1 MARGK
6 QAARRG
12 VIYARYSSHNQKEE
26 SIEQQVQECTAFA
39 AVSGITIVQVYADKA
54 VSGRTDRR
62 SSFQR
67 MLKDAEG
74 GGFDVVIA
82 YKSNRISR
90 NMMHALGYEARL
102 EALGVR
108 TVYAKEEFGDTAA
121 GRFALRTM
129 MNVNQFYSENLSED
143 VKRGMRD
150 NAENCKVNGV
160 VAFGYCKAPDGRY
173 AIDEPKMEIV
183 RDIFGKIL
191 AGDSQADII
200 RDLNA
205 RGIRTGRGGAWNKN
219 SMRTLLRNRLY
230 IGEYSSCG
238 IVIPGGAPAGVEMEV
253 FEAVQHKLDA
263 KTPARSRQSPGGR
276 YLLTGKLFCGECGA
290 YMVGVSGTGKSG
302 SKHHYYKCNGKIRG
316 ECHKQ
321 TVRRGW
327 IEQTVAELAQQ
338 YILDDAT
345 IEWIADSAVAYQRE
359 QSRESEL
366 TGMQDA
372 LADRR
377 RAAKNIMDAIEQGIF
392 TATTKDRLLEIEA
405 DISALEKEIAI
416 HKASHKPVD
425 RDGLVRMLQKM
436 RDGNPKS
443 KKHQAQLIEML
454 VKAVY
459 LWDDRIRIDFHYT
472 GKDSTVTRA
481 LEDIKGCTA
490 PGPSSHSVPLGVPHY
505 AYTNTEAVV
514 YITDGGFVLLA
525 PICYDRG

>member
-6 QAARRG
+6 KETRRG

-26 SIEQQVQECTAFA
+26 SIEQQVAECTAFA

-82 YKSNRISR
+82 YKSNRIAR
-90 NMMHALGYEARL
+90 NMLSALTYESKLAEFGIETL
-102 EALGVR
+102 
-108 TVYAKEEFGDTAA
+108 YAKEEFGNTAA

-129 MNVNQFYSENLSED
+129 MNVNQFYSENMAED
-143 VKRGMRD
+143 IRRGMRD
-150 NAENCKVNGV
+150 NAENCKVNGMV
-160 VAFGYCKAPDGRY
+160 QYGYRRGPDGKYEIDPARAEVVREIFNRY
-173 AIDEPKMEIV
+173 
-183 RDIFGKIL
+183 L
-191 AGDSQADII
+191 SGDTLADIA
-200 RDLNA
+200 RSLNA
-205 RGIRTGRGGAWNKN
+205 RAIHTVLGGQWNKN
-219 SMRTLLRNRLY
+219 SFHRLLRNDVY
-230 IGEYSSCG
+230 IGVYRHSG
-238 IVIPGGAPAGVEMEV
+238 VVVPGGVPAILDTEV
-253 FEAVQHKLDA
+253 FEAMQKKLESQ
-263 KTPARSRQSPGGR
+263 KPAQSRQSPGGR

-302 SKHHYYKCNGKIRG
+302 SKHHYYKCNGKIHG

-327 IEQTVAELAQQ
+327 IEQQVAELAQQ

-345 IEWIADSAVAYQRE
+345 IEWIADSAVAYQRD

-405 DISALEKEIAI
+405 DISALEREIAI

-425 RDGLVRMLQKM
+425 RDGLVHMLQKM

-472 GKDSTVTRA
+472 GKDSTITRA
-481 LEDIKGCTA
+481 LEDIKGRAA
-490 PGPSSHSVPLGVPHY
+490 PGPSSYSPPSGSPHIDY
-505 AYTNTEAVV
+505 ANTGATI
-514 YITDGGFVLLA
+514 YITDGGFVLLS